1 MILADDFCGK
11 NVTEMSYDGFFYLFY
26 VRFPSAEFG
35 FYGADAFASY
45 AAWNDS
51 GKITQVG
58 IDVKSEAVHRH
69 PARRPHTHGAYLR
82 AAGVPA
88 SIHTPVSPS
97 DLPALMPKS
106 PVVRIIVSSR
116 RRM

>member
-1 MILADDFCGK
+1 
-11 NVTEMSYDGFFYLFY
+11 MSYDGFFYLFY

-69 PARRPHTHGAYLR
+69 PARRPHTHGAYF
-82 AAGVPA
+82 
-88 SIHTPVSPS
+88 TC
-97 DLPALMPKS
+97 
-106 PVVRIIVSSR
+106 R
-116 RRM
+116 RRACIYPYSGLAF